1 MIQVTGYGLWNM
13 GFGLKFL
20 PKPRLADILM
30 TVSLIIDMS
39 RIWTPD
45 KTQQIH
51 DTLVRLYVQEEK
63 TIFQI
68 ANLQGITAQT
78 VYSRLK
84 RFGIPTNPKFKKRQD
99 LTIPKEYTAEMAE
112 FFGIMIIASTWL
124 SIVNAFLEPG
134 RVSVIARKVMGNLFG
149 FRGFDWVFSRPEF
162 MAAYLRGLF
171 DTDGTV
177 YKLRWGMQ
185 ISFKSK
191 SAPLLVS
198 TRQMLLN
205 LGFSPSRVSADA
217 VYLTKKAD
225 VILFFEEVR
234 PHNPKHLKRFEAFC
248 RLQYKMKM
256 GRYQSGQLGVAVD
269 HVT

>member
-1 MIQVTGYGLWNM
+1 MGRKVVRRNVIQVTGYGLWNM

-30 TVSLIIDMS
+30 TVSPIIDMS

-112 FFGIMIIASTWL
+112 FFGIMT
-124 SIVNAFLEPG
+124 G
-134 RVSVIARKVMGNLFG
+134 DGHVSHFQIHITVGLDYDYSEYVVEHCERLFG
-149 FRGFDWVFSRPEF
+149 ARPS
-162 MAAYLRGLF
+162 
-171 DTDGTV
+171 
-177 YKLRWGMQ
+177 
-185 ISFKSK
+185 ISY
-191 SAPLLVS
+191 
-198 TRQMLLN
+198 R
-205 LGFSPSRVSADA
+205 
-217 VYLTKKAD
+217 KKG
-225 VILFFEEVR
+225 
-234 PHNPKHLKRFEAFC
+234 
-248 RLQYKMKM
+248 Y
-256 GRYQSGQLGVAVD
+256 G
-269 HVT
+269 